1 MEGTITVEDIASVED
16 KFRKNISFYPNPVQN
31 KVTVTSLY
39 KLDNYKIYN
48 TLGSLVAQGP
58 ANGNITEID
67 MSQLESGLYFIN
79 AISEDL
85 QSTFKVIKR

>member
-1 MEGTITVEDIASVED
+1 MEVQTFSLLK
-16 KFRKNISFYPNPVQN
+16 KFSCLFNF
-31 KVTVTSLY
+31 
-39 KLDNYKIYN
+39 
-48 TLGSLVAQGP
+48 P

>member
-1 MEGTITVEDIASVED
+1 
-16 KFRKNISFYPNPVQN
+16 